1 MITTSDEARSLYIS
15 KMGEHLGAQFH
26 ALWEEVALLHLRWA
40 EFVELFGTKRSRIDL
55 LNQAAPSFFR
65 IVQDVLWDVTLL
77 HIARLTDSSK
87 SFGKADKENLTIQNL
102 PRLVDSRIELRVTAL
117 VATAISKATFCRDW
131 RNRNIAHSDLKLA
144 LNESPTPLPDVDKQK
159 TEEALSAIE
168 AVLSEVHEWYMD
180 SATTFKFVFNDG
192 GAYALLRVIDD
203 GLKHSGERLCRG
215 IWSED
220 DMPQVL

>member
-117 VATAISKATFCRDW
+117 VATAISKATFCREW

-168 AVLSEVHEWYMD
+168 AVLSEVHERYTD

-203 GLKHSGERLCRG
+203 GLKHSGERLRRG

>member
-1 MITTSDEARSLYIS
+1 MITTSDEARSLYIN

-26 ALWEEVALLHLRWA
+26 ALWHEVALLHLRWA

-65 IVQDVLWDVTLL
+65 IVQDGLWDVTLL
-77 HIARLTDSSK
+77 HIARLTDRPK
-87 SFGKADKENLTIQNL
+87 SFGDKENLTIQNL
-102 PRLVDSRIELRVTAL
+102 PRLVDSRIKLRVIAL
-117 VATAISKATFCRDW
+117 VQTAISKATFCRDW

-168 AVLSEVHEWYMD
+168 AVLSEVHERYMD
-180 SATTFKFVFNDG
+180 SAMTFKFVFNDG
-192 GAYALLRVIDD
+192 GANALLRVIDD
-203 GLKHSGERLCRG
+203 GLSVR
-215 IWSED
+215 
-220 DMPQVL
+220 VA